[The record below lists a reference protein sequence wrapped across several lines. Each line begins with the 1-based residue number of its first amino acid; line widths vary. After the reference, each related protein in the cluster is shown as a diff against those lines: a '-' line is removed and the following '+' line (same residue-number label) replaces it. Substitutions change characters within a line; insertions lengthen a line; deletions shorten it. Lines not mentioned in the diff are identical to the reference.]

1 MKPKKYLLVLAGN
14 FLHIATTGKTYFAH
28 FKERFTKAP
37 LDLHIKKLET
47 QENLKK
53 VIKFTKIKKSR
64 LKIILNCEE
73 YVSRYI

>member
-14 FLHIATTGKTYFAH
+14 FLHIATIRKTYFSH

-37 LDLHIKKLET
+37 LDLYIKKLET

-53 VIKFTKIKKSR
+53 SDKIYKNQEKPT
-64 LKIILNCEE
+64 
-73 YVSRYI
+73 